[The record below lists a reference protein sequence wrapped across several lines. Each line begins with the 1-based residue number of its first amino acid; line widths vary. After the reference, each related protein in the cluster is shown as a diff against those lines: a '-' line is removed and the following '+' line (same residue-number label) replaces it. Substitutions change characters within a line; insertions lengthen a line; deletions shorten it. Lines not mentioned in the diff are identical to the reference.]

1 MYSVFH
7 GIPVTI
13 IQVINYRLTL
23 INVIVLQCPLLDCR
37 DIIVI
42 AVVFDLNEVHV
53 CSCEGERDF

>member
-42 AVVFDLNEVHV
+42 AVVFDVNEIRV

>member
-42 AVVFDLNEVHV
+42 AVVFDLNEVV
-53 CSCEGERDF
+53 WCK